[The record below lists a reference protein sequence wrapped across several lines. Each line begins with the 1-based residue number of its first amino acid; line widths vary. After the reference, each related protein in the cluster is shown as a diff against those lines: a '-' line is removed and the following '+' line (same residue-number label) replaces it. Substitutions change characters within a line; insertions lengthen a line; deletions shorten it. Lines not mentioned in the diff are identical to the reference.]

1 MKSISIHGV
10 DEETEKLIKK
20 RAKTEETSVN
30 KVVKAL
36 LAKALGLDRDNSDSR
51 EEFMDLS
58 GIWTEDDEKQFFEA
72 IKDLEQIHPED
83 WQ

>member
-20 RAKTEETSVN
+20 RAKTEGTSVN

-36 LAKALGLDRDNSDSR
+36 LAKALGLNRDNTDNR

>member
-1 MKSISIHGV
+1 MKSITVHGV

-20 RAKTEETSVN
+20 QAKTEGTSVN
-30 KVVKAL
+30 KVVKSL
-36 LAKALGLDRDNSDSR
+36 LAKALGLDRDKMDNR
-51 EEFMDLS
+51 EEFMDLF
-58 GIWTEDDEKQFFEA
+58 GMWTKDDEKQFFEA

>member
-1 MKSISIHGV
+1 MKSISIHGL

-20 RAKTEETSVN
+20 RAKTEGTSVN
-30 KVVKAL
+30 KVVKRL
-36 LAKALGLDRDNSDSR
+36 LAKALGLDRDNTDNR
-51 EEFMDLS
+51 EEFMDFF
-58 GIWTEDDEKQFFEA
+58 GIWTKDDEKQFFEA

>member
-20 RAKTEETSVN
+20 RAKTEGTSVN
-30 KVVKAL
+30 KVVKSL
-36 LAKALGLDRDNSDSR
+36 LAKALGLDRDKMDNR
-51 EEFMDLS
+51 EEFMDLF
-58 GIWTEDDEKQFFEA
+58 GIWTKDDEKQFFEA

>member
-20 RAKTEETSVN
+20 RAKTEGTSVN
-30 KVVKAL
+30 KAVKSL
-36 LAKALGLDRDNSDSR
+36 LAKALGLDRDKMDNR
-51 EEFMDLS
+51 EEFMDLF
-58 GIWTEDDEKQFFEA
+58 GIWTKDDEKQFFVA

>member
-1 MKSISIHGV
+1 MKSITVHGV

-20 RAKTEETSVN
+20 RAKTEGTSVN
-30 KVVKAL
+30 MVVKSL
-36 LAKALGLDRDNSDSR
+36 LAKALGLDRDKMDNR
-51 EEFMDLS
+51 EEFMDLF
-58 GIWTEDDEKQFFEA
+58 GMWTKDDEKQFFEA

>member
-36 LAKALGLDRDNSDSR
+36 LAKALGIDRDNTDNR

-58 GIWTEDDEKQFFEA
+58 GIWTEDEEKQFFEA